1 MEYIRAAVQ
10 SALGQNVSRE
20 IIVVDDASTDGTVDS
35 VISFVNENYIVDECG
50 IIPEKS
56 AKDVS
61 AAVSN
66 TGRSIRQD
74 KRFDN
79 VNVVADM
86 RVKMPKREGVHKED
100 TFEPCNMYIIKNRKN
115 YGVAYSRNRG
125 VRVARGKY
133 VAFLDAD
140 DWWREDKL
148 KKQLA
153 LIEKAGSF
161 LCTTDRELVM
171 GSKPSGAVVK
181 SPAYITFSKLRRSN
195 WINCSAVLVRRNA
208 LARFPMEQ
216 GYIHEDYL
224 CWLNIVR
231 EYGPAVNVSEPLLL
245 YRVRLK
251 SKSGN
256 KLRSLKLSFNTYRKF
271 GYGFFKSV
279 IYVIENAAA
288 GFVKFGRSF
297 IKSKKE

>member
-1 MEYIRAAVQ
+1 MVSIIIPCYNSIEYIADALR
-10 SALGQNVSRE
+10 SAICQNVPRE
-20 IIVVDDASTDGTVDS
+20 IIVVDDASTDGTVS
-35 VISFVNENYIVDECG
+35 AGMRFLSESYVVGLTEKTG
-50 IIPEKS
+50 EKS
-56 AKDVS
+56 TADTRFESVKLALSVQIKLPKGE
-61 AAVSN
+61 AADDFQPC
-66 TGRSIRQD
+66 SI
-74 KRFDN
+74 
-79 VNVVADM
+79 
-86 RVKMPKREGVHKED
+86 
-100 TFEPCNMYIIKNRKN
+100 YIIKNRHN
-115 YGVAYSRNRG
+115 HGVAYTRNKG
-125 VRVARGKY
+125 VSVARGKY

-153 LIEKAGSF
+153 LIEKSGSF
-161 LCTTDRELVM
+161 LCTTDRELVIN
-171 GSKPSGAVVK
+171 GKPSGAVVK
-181 SPAYITFSKLRRSN
+181 SPSHITFRRLRTSN

-216 GYIHEDYL
+216 GFIHEDYL

-271 GYGFFKSV
+271 GYGFLKSV
-279 IYVIENAAA
+279 ICVIENAAA
-288 GFVKFGRSF
+288 GFVKFSRSF
-297 IKSKKE
+297 IKK

>member
-1 MEYIRAAVQ
+1 MVSVIIPCYNSIDYIKDALE
-10 SALGQNVSRE
+10 SAINQDVPRE
-20 IIVVDDASTDGTVDS
+20 IIVVDDASTDGTVDA
-35 VISFVNENYIVDECG
+35 VIQFIADSYVTDKVGEISK
-50 IIPEKS
+50 KS
-56 AKDVS
+56 QSD
-61 AAVSN
+61 N
-66 TGRSIRQD
+66 
-74 KRFDN
+74 RF
-79 VNVVADM
+79 
-86 RVKMPKREGVHKED
+86 EGVKLVSGVQIKLPKSEAEQEKF
-100 TFEPCNMYIIKNRKN
+100 TPCNIYIIKNRKN
-115 YGVAYSRNRG
+115 HGVAYSRNRG

-148 KKQLA
+148 KKQLE
-153 LIEKAGSF
+153 LITKTGSF
-161 LCTTDRELVM
+161 LCTTDRELVIND
-171 GSKPSGAVVK
+171 KPSGAVVK
-181 SPAYITFSKLRRSN
+181 SPAHITFRKLRHSN

-216 GYIHEDYL
+216 GFIHEDYL

-271 GYGFFKSV
+271 GYGFLKSV
-279 IYVIENAAA
+279 IYVMENAAS
-288 GFVKFGRSF
+288 GFLKFGRSF
-297 IKSKKE
+297 IKK

>member
-1 MEYIRAAVQ
+1 
-10 SALGQNVSRE
+10 
-20 IIVVDDASTDGTVDS
+20 
-35 VISFVNENYIVDECG
+35 
-50 IIPEKS
+50 
-56 AKDVS
+56 
-61 AAVSN
+61 
-66 TGRSIRQD
+66 
-74 KRFDN
+74 
-79 VNVVADM
+79 
-86 RVKMPKREGVHKED
+86 
-100 TFEPCNMYIIKNRKN
+100 MYIIKNRKN
-115 YGVAYSRNRG
+115 RGVAYSRNRG

-153 LIEKAGSF
+153 LIEKSGSF

-256 KLRSLKLSFNTYRKF
+256 KLRSLKLSFNTYLRF
-271 GYGFFKSV
+271 GYGYFGAFACLLGNVASGILKYFSSV
-279 IYVIENAAA
+279 L
-288 GFVKFGRSF
+288 KRRR
-297 IKSKKE
+297 